1 MKLINV
7 VQELQAQGYKIK
19 FRIRTDGGIIV
30 TQVGSKKFTSLTEGN
45 RYVRQLSG
53 VELSEARRVQTSYNV
68 QKFIKLK
75 EGQKKA
81 SSLGDTQELKKL
93 TKKVQRYWNTRKVVG
108 EGRVTIRK
116 VRWLAKHKGEEEAK
130 LYLER
135 RLQYAKGF
143 AYDENVDY
151 YVDVI
156 KRMGLNTKY
165 EEEFSKIAEKLKN
178 KKGQVREVE
187 HLQKI
192 HEVWYDSGKSLRQ
205 KLQEIKAIIESIK

>member
-81 SSLGDTQELKKL
+81 SSLGDTQELKNL
-93 TKKVQRYWNTRKVVG
+93 TKKVQREWRKRKVVG

-116 VRWLAKHKGEEEAK
+116 VRWIAKNKGEEEAK

-135 RLQYAKGF
+135 RLSYSKGF

-151 YVDVI
+151 YASVI
-156 KRMGLNTKY
+156 VRMGINTKY
-165 EEEFSKIAEKLKN
+165 ESEFQELANKLRS
-178 KKGQVREVE
+178 KKGFVKEVE

-192 HEVWYDSGKSLRQ
+192 HDIWYNSGKSLGQ
-205 KLQEIKAIIESIK
+205 KLQEIKAIIESI